1 MSSQQ
6 NYLRSGSAK
15 QRPHTAGSIRI
26 VPPFSIQ
33 SLQKNTIVCEAKF
46 PKKCKKMFIQF
57 LPIKSFITIHK
68 LYITVVIDKHK
79 YQKTKSSFRTYYDRG
94 DLPIKMEYL
103 ICGDKISWT
112 VSTFPLIMLIFLL
125 SFSFHHFM

>member
-1 MSSQQ
+1 MSTQQ
-6 NYLRSGSAK
+6 NYLRSGSGN
-15 QRPHTAGSIRI
+15 QRPHTAKIVI

-46 PKKCKKMFIQF
+46 PKKCKYIVD
-57 LPIKSFITIHK
+57 LPTKSFVTIHK
-68 LYITVVIDKHK
+68 FYITVVIDKHK

-112 VSTFPLIMLIFLL
+112 VSTFLQ
-125 SFSFHHFM
+125 